1 MTAVHVRGLGAVSA
15 YGSGVAPL
23 VAGLQAGRPALAP
36 LSLFRTAFGNEI
48 KVSEIDRRDVVAG
61 AGAAGAF
68 ELVASA
74 VTEALAQAR
83 LPSLARC
90 ALLVGTSS
98 FLFAAEAEYRH
109 LQAQGQV
116 AIPPLPAPGNLAT
129 QLAQRFAVGG
139 PTFTFSTACSSSAN
153 AVLVAR
159 DLIARD
165 EVDCAI
171 VVGAEGLSAVSVGGF
186 YSLSLLDPDGC
197 RPFDAQRRGL
207 QLGEGIG
214 VLILDAQPSDAPIV
228 RGGANLC
235 DIHHVTSASPDG
247 AAMCAVMRD
256 ALAHARLT
264 PHDIVAIKAHGT
276 GSVDND
282 SAEGTAMRSLFGDA
296 PPPFT
301 ALKRYFGHTLG
312 ACGALETVAFLGCLA
327 QGFIPASAGFST
339 TDPALNIAPLRAAQ
353 PARAGNYLF
362 NFFGFGGNYASFA
375 ITHA

>member
-1 MTAVHVRGLGAVSA
+1 MNAVRIRGLGAVSA
-15 YGSGVAPL
+15 YGGGVAPL
-23 VAGLQAGRPALAP
+23 VTGLRAGRPALGP
-36 LSLFRTAFGNEI
+36 LTLFPTAFGNEI
-48 KVSEIDRRDVVAG
+48 KVSQIDRD

-68 ELVASA
+68 ELVAGA

-109 LQAQGQV
+109 LQAQGEA
-116 AIPPLPAPGNLAT
+116 AIPLLPAPGNLAT
-129 QLAQRFAVGG
+129 QLAQRFAIGG

-153 AVLVAR
+153 AVLVAH

-165 EVDCAI
+165 QVDCAI

-186 YSLSLLDPDGC
+186 YSLLLLDPDGC
-197 RPFDAQRRGL
+197 HPFDAQRRGL
-207 QLGEGIG
+207 QLGEGVG
-214 VLILDAQPSDAPIV
+214 VLILDARPSDAPV
-228 RGGANLC
+228 MRGGANLC

-247 AAMCAVMRD
+247 AAMHTVMRD
-256 ALAHARLT
+256 ALANARIT
-264 PHDIVAIKAHGT
+264 VHDIVAIKAHGT

-282 SAEGTAMRSLFGDA
+282 SAEGAAMRTLFGDT

-327 QGFIPASAGFST
+327 QGFIPATAGFGAS
-339 TDPALNIAPLRAAQ
+339 DPALNIAPLTSAQ
-353 PARAGNYLF
+353 PARAGEYLF